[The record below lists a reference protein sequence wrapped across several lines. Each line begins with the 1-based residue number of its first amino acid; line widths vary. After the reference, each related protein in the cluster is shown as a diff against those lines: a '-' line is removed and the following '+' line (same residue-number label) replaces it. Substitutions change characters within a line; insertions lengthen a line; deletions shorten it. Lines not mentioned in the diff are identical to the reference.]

1 MNLSLLYFSF
11 DLFRPFTQRQADAL
25 HQPNTT
31 ETFHKHVLHFSI
43 ARVLF
48 IPLPMTLMDL
58 VHSRHGGQ
66 MLMLKHSPFV
76 QILDVNQCKQQLIS
90 MLNKKIRDHQHLYDP
105 FNNHYDCLKLL
116 IRQVIKYNAL
126 RGAGEVRLV
135 CFLFYFI

>member
-1 MNLSLLYFSF
+1 V
-11 DLFRPFTQRQADAL
+11 LFRPFTQRQADAL

-31 ETFHKHVLHFSI
+31 ETFHKHVFAFLHRKGVVYSFTNDFNGPGSFQAWWTNAYAEAQSFRSNI
-43 ARVLF
+43 GCK
-48 IPLPMTLMDL
+48 PMQAAVDPNAE
-58 VHSRHGGQ
+58 Q
-66 MLMLKHSPFV
+66 
-76 QILDVNQCKQQLIS
+76 
-90 MLNKKIRDHQHLYDP
+90 KIRDHQHLYDP